1 MNLTELS
8 ISRAGRSSTRTEG
21 ACLVSSLKIARRG
34 PQGRGTAP
42 KNQSCTVPVTP
53 EALRIQS
60 WTVSVTPEALR
71 IQSWT
76 VSVTPEALK
85 IQSWRVPVTPE
96 ASRTPFSTPV
106 LNGDAPQDGFSWH
119 PVNTNPMLN
128 ENRNLGL
135 GNTLG

>member
-21 ACLVSSLKIARRG
+21 TCLGSSLKIARRG
-34 PQGRGTAP
+34 PQGWGTAP
-42 KNQSCTVPVTP
+42 KNQS
-53 EALRIQS
+53 
-60 WTVSVTPEALR
+60 WTL
-71 IQSWT
+71 
-76 VSVTPEALK
+76 SVTPEALK